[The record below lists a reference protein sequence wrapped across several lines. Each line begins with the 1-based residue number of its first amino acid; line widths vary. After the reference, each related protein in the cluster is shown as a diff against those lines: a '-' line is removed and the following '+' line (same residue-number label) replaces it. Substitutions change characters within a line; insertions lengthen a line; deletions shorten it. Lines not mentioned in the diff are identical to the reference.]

1 MSYVVRQNSSCHKSA
16 VINVLYHVTVLTSS
30 DNVDVLQHGA
40 DIVLVRVSNLGPTA
54 IAVVFCVVLCFLV
67 L

>member
-1 MSYVVRQNSSCHKSA
+1 MHVLCCLSEFLMSQVGCNKCPISCYCSF
-16 VINVLYHVTVLTSS
+16 S

-40 DIVLVRVSNLGPTA
+40 DIVLVRVSNLGPRA
-54 IAVVFCVVLCFLV
+54 IAVVVCVVLCFLV